1 VIAAAALTGVIF
13 SIAAGL
19 AWTARLIHVGNP
31 GAQALAEDRP
41 GTMR

>member
-1 VIAAAALTGVIF
+1 VIAAAALTGVILF
-13 SIAAGL
+13 IAGL

-31 GAQALAEDRP
+31 DAQAIAEDCP